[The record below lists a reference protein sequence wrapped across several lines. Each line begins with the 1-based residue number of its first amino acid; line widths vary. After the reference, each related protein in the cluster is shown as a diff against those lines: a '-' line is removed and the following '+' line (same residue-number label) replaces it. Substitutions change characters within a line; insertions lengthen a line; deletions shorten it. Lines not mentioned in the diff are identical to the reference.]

1 MRVTD
6 AQVGALRAFLKHD
19 SDATMQL
26 TAQLGDNGMS
36 GYLSL
41 AQAALSVVAA
51 RRFSP
56 RFTSADLVRYIA
68 SLRVS
73 RMADGTEYDLDPVV
87 AEKVLRYSL
96 GSADVSLPDFE
107 ARLPIVVAL
116 LDALA
121 ESELSSETEIDAL
134 LAEARELA
142 DRWTTNDMSGPT
154 I

>member
-6 AQVGALRAFLKHD
+6 AQVGALHAFLMHD
-19 SDATMQL
+19 PGATMDL
-26 TAQLGDNGMS
+26 TAQLGDAGVH
-36 GYLSL
+36 GYLYL
-41 AQAALSVVAA
+41 THAALSVVAA

-68 SLRVS
+68 SVRVS
-73 RMADGTEYDLDPVV
+73 RIADGTEYDLDPVA

-96 GSADVSLPDFE
+96 GSPGVSLPDFE
-107 ARLPIVVAL
+107 ARLRIIVAL
-116 LDALA
+116 LEALA
-121 ESELSSETEIDAL
+121 ESELSGEAEVDAL
-134 LAEARELA
+134 LVEARELA